1 MSTRNELIEDCLL
14 NISGY
19 INEQEQI
26 GSLSGAVTDSA
37 TTFTVTGAV
46 YADGVGF
53 EPGIHELGDGP
64 GELVYAA
71 AINQSTGVFS
81 SVRRGFRAT
90 TAYAWGSGSMVRSN
104 PRVPRISILR
114 EMNRTILSLYP
125 KLYAV
130 SHQTATLT
138 AGGSFF
144 PNGAAQAV
152 FDLTATTKDV
162 LSVQLSD
169 DTQSQWRPSK
179 YWQYLPAAPAPS
191 ATGKAVA
198 VRDFW
203 QGCLATATTTLAPT
217 AFSTAIGTNETFAA
231 ATGLPDYCEEVVLLG
246 TAFRVMNYLE
256 SGQVASRTA
265 EGDLLGQNIQRTT
278 PTKLA
283 QHLFGIYSER
293 LEAAAARLRDENNTG
308 QVHYVG

>member
-1 MSTRNELIEDCLL
+1 MSTRNELIEECLL

-37 TTFTVTGAV
+37 TTFTVTGAG

-71 AINQSTGVFS
+71 AINQGTGVFS

-114 EMNRTILSLYP
+114 EINRTILGLYP
-125 KLYAV
+125 KLYATDYE
-130 SHQTATLT
+130 TATLT
-138 AGGSFF
+138 LGGSFF
-144 PNGAAQAV
+144 PSGAVQAV
-152 FDLTATTKDV
+152 FDVPATTKDV

-169 DTQSQWRPSK
+169 DTQAQWRPSK
-179 YWQYLPAAPAPS
+179 YWQFMPAAPAPS

-198 VRDFW
+198 VRDHW
-203 QGCLATATTTLAPT
+203 NGALATATVAVAPT
-217 AFSTAIGTNETFAA
+217 AFSTAIATNEAFTT

-246 TAFRVMNYLE
+246 AAFRVMNYLE

-283 QHLFGIYSER
+283 QHLFAMFSDR
-293 LEAAAARLRDENNTG
+293 LEQAAARLRDENNTG